1 MSEKKKI
8 LSFINCFPFLS
19 HITDNP
25 RRQARI
31 KKIDYKDKTNEKED
45 DASGASNTSAKQ
57 QYSEC
62 D

>member
-1 MSEKKKI
+1 MLGGKLSEKKKI

-31 KKIDYKDKTNEKED
+31 KKIDYKDKTNEK
-45 DASGASNTSAKQ
+45 
-57 QYSEC
+57 
-62 D
+62 

>member
-1 MSEKKKI
+1 MFPCKTHCLKLGGKLSEKKKI

-31 KKIDYKDKTNEKED
+31 KKIDYKDKTNEK
-45 DASGASNTSAKQ
+45 
-57 QYSEC
+57 
-62 D
+62 